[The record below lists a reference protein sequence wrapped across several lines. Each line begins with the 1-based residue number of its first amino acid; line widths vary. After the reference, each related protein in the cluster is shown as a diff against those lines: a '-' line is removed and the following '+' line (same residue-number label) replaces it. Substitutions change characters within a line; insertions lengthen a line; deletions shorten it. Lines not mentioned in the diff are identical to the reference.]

1 MLIRNV
7 LEVFCVKWQFAPMTI
22 TLAVAKLPLS
32 QAASKSSFGLFG
44 DDSALLLFTTCQLE
58 CPFPW
63 SPPLNAKHTIGQI
76 LFSSPLHFFC
86 HGSVGKT
93 SPHRSHT
100 MLPVSPISNSGTPL
114 MICFFPSIILYLVRK
129 WPNAQIYAVVDSVIA
144 RSRIRACVYLKV
156 TCLCLYRR
164 QGAPGQ

>member
-32 QAASKSSFGLFG
+32 SLSYAASQSSFGLFG

-93 SPHRSHT
+93 SPHRSHI
-100 MLPVSPISNSGTPL
+100 MPPVSPISNSRTPF
-114 MICFFPSIILYLVRK
+114 MICFCPSIILYLVRK
-129 WPNAQIYAVVDSVIA
+129 RPNAQIHAVIESAIA
-144 RSRIRACVYLKV
+144 RSRIRARVCI
-156 TCLCLYRR
+156 
-164 QGAPGQ
+164 